1 MRSALVAAVLISGF
15 LASSLIGLTSPLSPP
30 RFGERSSL
38 FPMREGDQG
47 VRLAAAASHPSDT
60 CAGASITTYRRDNS
74 GLLSDR
80 VQAIAVDSTGRVW
93 FGTEGGVSALDG
105 STWMTYT
112 LESTSRRG
120 DPVARVTSPVVQG
133 TWLVPSDFSDHSQAD
148 AVLGSGYVLF
158 GNDPTFYR
166 YLGLFADTV
175 WMAIG
180 IDPTLRQG
188 LAVGSPI
195 YAVDVGLVANAIN
208 AIAVSPPN
216 PPIGDGDIWFGTEWG
231 ASRLRGSSWRAYSRY
246 QGLAEGWVTA
256 VVSDRAGNVWF
267 GTQGRGLSVLH
278 PDSSWQSFGQ
288 AQGLSDEHITAL
300 AVDRDNSLWVG
311 TLWAGVQVTNTTW
324 LTWTL
329 YDTVTS
335 GLASDHVKTLTIGP
349 DGRKWIGTLQ
359 NGVSVFDGQ
368 SWTTFTA
375 IDGLADNQ
383 ITALAVDNQ
392 NRAWIGTL
400 NGLSRLEDQGTPGKS
415 DDVWITC
422 TRLQGLASNEILGIA
437 FEGDHKVWVGT
448 DRGAN
453 LLDLEPGP
461 AATSTSTPTLT
472 FTPVQTGTP
481 TPTPTSTP
489 TGTSTQMPIPTATV
503 TPAHATT
510 TTPTTTPTAT
520 ATSATLPTLTSTPMV
535 TQAPPTAT
543 PALGSGLNVYLPLII
558 QGASETSP

>member
-1 MRSALVAAVLISGF
+1 
-15 LASSLIGLTSPLSPP
+15 
-30 RFGERSSL
+30 
-38 FPMREGDQG
+38 
-47 VRLAAAASHPSDT
+47 LAAAASSPWGT
-60 CAGASITTYRRDNS
+60 CAGANITTYRHDNS

-80 VQAIAVDSTGRVW
+80 VQAIAVDLTGRVW
-93 FGTEGGVSALDG
+93 FGTDSGVSALDG
-105 STWMTYT
+105 NTWITYT

-120 DPVARVTSPVVQG
+120 DPVARVTSPAVQG
-133 TWLVPSDFSDHSQAD
+133 TWLVPSDFSDQNQAD
-148 AVLGSGYVLF
+148 AALGSGYVLF

-175 WMAIG
+175 GVAIG

-188 LAVGSPI
+188 LAMGSPI
-195 YAVDVGLVANAIN
+195 YAVDVGLVANVIN

-216 PPIGDGDIWFGTEWG
+216 PLVGDGDIWFGTWWG
-231 ASRLRGSSWRAYSRY
+231 ASRLRGSSWTAYSRY

-256 VVSDRAGNVWF
+256 IVADHAGNVWF

-278 PDSSWQSFGQ
+278 PGGSWQTFSQ
-288 AQGLSDEHITAL
+288 AHGLSDEHITAL

-329 YDTVTS
+329 YNTATS
-335 GLASDHVKTLTIGP
+335 RLASDHVKTLAIGP

-359 NGVSVFDGQ
+359 NGVSVFDDRT
-368 SWTTFTA
+368 WTTFTA
-375 IDGLADNQ
+375 VDGLADNQ
-383 ITALAVDNQ
+383 ITALAVDHQ

-400 NGLSRLEDQGTPGKS
+400 NGLSRLQDQGTPGKS
-415 DDVWITC
+415 DDVWVTC
-422 TRLQGLASNEILGIA
+422 TRLQGLASNEVLTIA

-461 AATSTSTPTLT
+461 AATSTSTPTSTSSPTLT
-472 FTPVQTGTP
+472 FTPIQTGTP
-481 TPTPTSTP
+481 APTPTST
-489 TGTSTQMPIPTATV
+489 PTATV

-510 TTPTTTPTAT
+510 TPTNTPTAT
-520 ATSATLPTLTSTPMV
+520 ATSATTPTLTGTPIV
-535 TQAPPTAT
+535 TQVPSTAT
-543 PALGSGLNVYLPLII
+543 PASGPGLNVYLPLII
-558 QGASETSP
+558 QGALETSP